1 MNQISNSHT
10 EVGDITPA
18 RPHYQIE
25 DIHRTLGPLA
35 DYLSA
40 NYGILTGA
48 ISGADTPVECPI
60 HRPGHTTSANVHDYG
75 NKQVFTCFRCDITA
89 DVIDLVKKLDHLD
102 TAGATQKLGEWLRLT
117 PSERVSAPH
126 RYNHAYKP
134 RQTSRTDL
142 RDRMDADRRGEPFHV
157 KESLERLC
165 DYYGWHIETVEQL
178 DIHLA
183 KRTFKDGEVA
193 SVMRFPFTTKGM
205 VVGWQDRTK
214 RTGAKWMSGWKQK
227 LPAYNLDAITMV
239 DESEIIITEGISDCV
254 SLLDSYG
261 MTYPVIGIPGA
272 ATVTRELMAGLQG
285 WRVVYVPDNDAAGS
299 KMAERIESYSE
310 FVEPVRVDVPPE
322 YSDLTDWKKAVGDR
336 VDFAERF
343 ELAII
348 NALSE
353 RTAA

>member
-1 MNQISNSHT
+1 MNYTDAAID
-10 EVGDITPA
+10 VGDTNPA
-18 RPHYQIE
+18 RAHFKIE
-25 DIHRTLGPLA
+25 DIHRGLGPLA
-35 DYLSA
+35 EFLQSH
-40 NYGILTGA
+40 YGILIGKQ
-48 ISGADTPVECPI
+48 SGSDTPVECPV
-60 HRPGHTTSANVHDYG
+60 HRPGHTTSANIHDYG

-89 DVIDLVKKLDHLD
+89 DVIDLVKMLDHLD
-102 TAGATQKLGEWLRLT
+102 TAGATQKLGEWLRLA
-117 PSERVSAPH
+117 PSERVSAPK
-126 RYNHAYKP
+126 RYKHEYKP

-227 LPAYNLDAITMV
+227 LPPFNLDAITKV
-239 DESEIIITEGISDCV
+239 DESEIVITEGISDCV
-254 SLLDSYG
+254 SLLDSFG
-261 MTYPVIGIPGA
+261 AEYPVIGIPGA
-272 ATVTRELMAGLQG
+272 ATVTRELMTGLQG
-285 WRVVYVPDNDAAGS
+285 WRVIYVPDTDEAGS
-299 KMAERIESYSE
+299 KMAERIEAYNGLID
-310 FVEPVRVDVPPE
+310 PVRVDVPPE
-322 YSDLTDWKKAVGDR
+322 YSDLTDWKKAVGNR

-353 RTAA
+353 RQAA